1 MVLPTS
7 KENFITTSI
16 DCPTFYKE
24 MSFQCFA
31 ISFFLGLTAFVNSY
45 VHEWAPD
52 AKTRIG
58 DIAANITGNENYA
71 GYISYL
77 NFLFLYNI
85 FRNAPD
91 SFYNI

>member
-31 ISFFLGLTAFVNSY
+31 ISFFLGLTSFVNSY

-58 DIAANITGNENYA
+58 DIAANITGNKDFEGN
-71 GYISYL
+71 ISHVASI
-77 NFLFLYNI
+77 FL
-85 FRNAPD
+85 
-91 SFYNI
+91 